1 MQAVSNHGLTLA
13 YASDELV
20 ADHEI
25 VMAAVADCGLALQF
39 ADKALRSDYE
49 IVMKAASNEG
59 LAASSASPDLRA
71 NAQVVA
77 AALGPGDPASQIR
90 AMRVTAMS
98 GNSCVLFLDVSQRLR
113 VRHFTPLMMDRNKSS
128 LWRHVASL

>member
-1 MQAVSNHGLTLA
+1 MLQPQERRGDRSIVMQAVSNHGLTLA

-39 ADKALRSDYE
+39 ADEALRSDYE

-59 LAASSASPDLRA
+59 LAASSASQTFAPMPRWWL
-71 NAQVVA
+71 
-77 AALGPGDPASQIR
+77 LLWGPVILIHRYGQCASQQCL
-90 AMRVTAMS
+90 ATLVCYSWMS
-98 GNSCVLFLDVSQRLR
+98 ASVSES
-113 VRHFTPLMMDRNKSS
+113 P
-128 LWRHVASL
+128 